1 MTSSQRQQFL
11 EELLNQM
18 PQLNSEQYQ
27 HYRQELDE
35 KLARARSAEKSMR
48 RIVAGAWGGTVA
60 LYIIVAVLCYRLKS
74 PPSPFPDWFALVLAA
89 CVLLVPLAALLLL
102 GLYLFKYRRK
112 LSRTQAKAQQAALG
126 ELQRQL
132 NELRAQLLPINKN
145 QPPSPPQT

>member
-1 MTSSQRQQFL
+1 
-11 EELLNQM
+11 
-18 PQLNSEQYQ
+18 
-27 HYRQELDE
+27 
-35 KLARARSAEKSMR
+35 
-48 RIVAGAWGGTVA
+48 
-60 LYIIVAVLCYRLKS
+60 
-74 PPSPFPDWFALVLAA
+74 
-89 CVLLVPLAALLLL
+89 LAALLLL